1 VALSNL
7 QSDQNKE
14 NQEIS
19 EKFQNFDAEIAV
31 IGCLLWD
38 NKSYEKIADF
48 LIEDHFID
56 LNNKNI
62 FKTIKR
68 LLDKNILVT
77 PITLKNY
84 LEENDKNSFDN
95 YTYLNQIKDSAP
107 STQNAY
113 QYARLLYDLH
123 IKRSLI
129 GIGKNIIQDTI
140 SNEEDLEGINLI
152 ENAENDLYNLSQTG
166 SSDRKYSLF
175 GESLKKAIDVIDQSF
190 KREGKIAGLPSG
202 LKDLDKKLGGFHNSD
217 LIIIAGR
224 PSMGKTALG
233 TNIAFNAA
241 KKFKEKEDEFGNK
254 TTIDGGKIAFFSLE
268 MSSEQLATRVLAEQ
282 SKISG
287 DKMRK
292 AELNKEDFK
301 KIAKVSSELENLN
314 LVIDD
319 NPILTIS
326 SLRAR
331 ARRLKRLYDID
342 MIIIDYLQLMSGSQ
356 NVKNDG
362 RVQEIS
368 EITRGLKAI
377 AKELNIPIIALS
389 QLSRQVE
396 QREDKRPLLAD
407 LRESGTIEQDSDVVM
422 FIFRESYYLER
433 MEPIKKPDEQNDRY
447 NERHQRW
454 RELCESRYNIA
465 DIIIAKQRHGPTGAI
480 KTHFDPNF
488 TKFSDLTRT
497 EYDNIIE

>member
-1 VALSNL
+1 MPLNNL
-7 QSDQNKE
+7 QSVRNKE

-84 LEENDKNSFDN
+84 LEENDKDSFDN

-319 NPILTIS
+319 NPILTVA
-326 SLRAR
+326 SLRTR

-356 NVKNDG
+356 NVRNDG

-396 QREDKRPLLAD
+396 QREDKRPQLAD

-433 MEPIKKPDEQNDRY
+433 MEPVKKPDEQNDRY

-465 DIIIAKQRHGPTGAI
+465 EIIIAKQRHGPTGKI